1 MTDQSDNVVP
11 PNVEELGS
19 PPPTL
24 KQTHEGEHHGDFGD
38 QDVPL
43 LYATKIFALCAAVN
57 SCNLGFDIGVSTSVG
72 PLIQDDFGLSDVQRE
87 IFVGSLNFFAMF
99 GALLSNVCSD
109 RYGRRQTF
117 ILAAI
122 GFIFGIIVESLAPNF
137 TILIFGRIF
146 VGLGVGIGMAV
157 DPVYISEI
165 SPAKHRGNLVTWSE
179 IAINTGIVLGFSM
192 GIFFVMLPTP
202 VLK

>member
-99 GALLSNVCSD
+99 GALSSNWFSDNMEDDKPLLWQRWVLSVALS
-109 RYGRRQTF
+109 YAHSPP
-117 ILAAI
+117 ILRSY
-122 GFIFGIIVESLAPNF
+122 SLAGP
-137 TILIFGRIF
+137 L
-146 VGLGVGIGMAV
+146 
-157 DPVYISEI
+157 
-165 SPAKHRGNLVTWSE
+165 LVW
-179 IAINTGIVLGFSM
+179 V
-192 GIFFVMLPTP
+192 
-202 VLK
+202 